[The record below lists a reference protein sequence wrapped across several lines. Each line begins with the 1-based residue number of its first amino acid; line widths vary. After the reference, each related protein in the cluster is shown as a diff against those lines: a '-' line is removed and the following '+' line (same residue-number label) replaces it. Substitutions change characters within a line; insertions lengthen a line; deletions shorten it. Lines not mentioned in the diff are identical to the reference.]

1 MTRRERLLRQRYLG
15 LYKDYAVRTRIA
27 LAALAA
33 LMVPNALAQT
43 GDWDRE
49 RSEVAKMVT
58 QANGRPLS
66 GSAAL
71 RLKALLQRPDS
82 SRDWVHEAFSK
93 VAPGRMF
100 GEANEVPNLD
110 TVGALDALRVASG
123 EYQGAFLTAPYG
135 YINWYFASL
144 ALYHFVEQRP
154 AESKGHVDA
163 FLFHTLNDGTILDV
177 VPDWWNANNG
187 VPIYLEPDS
196 HDSYASTVLALAGK
210 VYLHTGDAN
219 WFQSRLPRLKYVL
232 RKNILDSQ
240 NPQTGLVRVF
250 QNPALPSWSPGVEY
264 LMDNCEVYQG
274 LDTFGR
280 ALQNLGDAYAGTVLA
295 ARDKLAQGIR
305 TKMFRDAAGA
315 WAHAAQATNVGAG
328 FYPYSTAQAFPVAFE
343 VPVTAAQAEAGWD
356 YMKETTEQYWKAG
369 RYDSFPWLVLAYGSA
384 LRGER
389 EMAIAQLNSAFKYV
403 RANPQ
408 FLTINELGFWHATV
422 KRL

>member
-1 MTRRERLLRQRYLG
+1 MGLSKVHRL
-15 LYKDYAVRTRIA
+15 RTIA
-27 LAALAA
+27 LAALVA
-33 LMVPNALAQT
+33 LTVPGVYGQEGEQN
-43 GDWDRE
+43 GE
-49 RSEVAKMVT
+49 RAEVARLIA

-66 GSAAL
+66 GNAAKRIKAMLERPESAREWIHGAAKNEGPRVL
-71 RLKALLQRPDS
+71 SAGTS
-82 SRDWVHEAFSK
+82 
-93 VAPGRMF
+93 
-100 GEANEVPNLD
+100 EVPYLNTL
-110 TVGALDALRVASG
+110 GAVDELRVNAG
-123 EYQGAFLTAPYG
+123 DYQGAFLTAPYG

-144 ALYHFVEQRP
+144 ALYHFVDQRDD
-154 AESKGHVDA
+154 AAKGHVDA
-163 FLFHTLNDGTILDV
+163 FLYHTRNDGTILDV

-196 HDSYASTVLALAGK
+196 HDSYASTILALAGK
-210 VYLHTGDAN
+210 IYQKTGDAA
-219 WFQSRLPRLKYVL
+219 WLQARLPRLKYVL

-240 NPQTGLVRVF
+240 NALTGLVRVY
-250 QNPALPSWSPGVEY
+250 QNPALPAWCPGVEY

-280 ALQNLGDAYAGTVLA
+280 ALQTMGDSYATTVLA

-305 TKMFRDAAGA
+305 TKMYRESAGA
-315 WAHAAQATNVGAG
+315 WAHAAQATTVGTG

-343 VPVTAAQAEAGWD
+343 VPVTTAQSESGWQ

-369 RYDSFPWLVLAYGSA
+369 RYDAFPWLVLAYGSV

-389 EMAIAQLNSAFKYV
+389 ESAIAQLNSAFKYV

-408 FLTINELGFWHATV
+408 YFTINELGFWHATV